1 MKKFKKIIILLFFVI
16 ATTVSMG
23 AKSIDT
29 TAKKVYRVY
38 LDGKSLGLINS
49 KEDLEEYINKEQ
61 ESLKKKYN
69 VDKIYV
75 PDNLH
80 IQEEMTYNEKIYT
93 TKQIYEMIKDKSSF
107 TVKGYKI
114 TIKSTEDEKS
124 KLTIYVLDKKVFT
137 DSVDK
142 TVRSFITPE
151 DYEIYSKN
159 KEQKIDNTGKIIESI
174 TIENEIKISKQN
186 IPTNKKIYLDSKE
199 LTKYLLF
206 GNNNSEIPYTV
217 QEGDT
222 ISTVATANKMSTEE
236 FLLMNPTFKN
246 ENALLY
252 EGEVVKTGI
261 LNPQFKIAQ
270 VDEQVSLEEKKYA
283 TETKY
288 DNNEYTTYSKVE
300 QEGVNGINRVTQK
313 IKRVNGE
320 ITNIVPVKT
329 EEIKPVVNEIVIK
342 GSKRKA
348 DYYTGGQYGN
358 VIATAGSWGWPAS
371 CSTVSSPYGYRWG
384 TLHDGTDIAGC
395 GYGSNIFAAQDGT
408 VVTSKKKTGGYP
420 GGYGDN
426 GEYIII
432 DHHNG
437 FFTLYAHL
445 CPGCRYVSEG
455 DNVTKGQVI
464 GGMGHTG
471 AATGTHL
478 HFALWNG
485 FPYYGGRS
493 LNAMSVY

>member
-1 MKKFKKIIILLFFVI
+1 
-16 ATTVSMG
+16 
-23 AKSIDT
+23 
-29 TAKKVYRVY
+29 
-38 LDGKSLGLINS
+38 
-49 KEDLEEYINKEQ
+49 
-61 ESLKKKYN
+61 
-69 VDKIYV
+69 
-75 PDNLH
+75 
-80 IQEEMTYNEKIYT
+80 
-93 TKQIYEMIKDKSSF
+93 
-107 TVKGYKI
+107 
-114 TIKSTEDEKS
+114 
-124 KLTIYVLDKKVFT
+124 
-137 DSVDK
+137 
-142 TVRSFITPE
+142 